1 MNKLKRADSVIRKAL
16 KRWHCGIACSF
27 GKDSITLLHLVR
39 RQNDSIPVLFADT
52 HVKFQETYD
61 FAERIVEEW
70 GLNLHRTTAPAWD
83 KAIWE
88 RDKAACCYQLKVEP
102 FNNLVSELGLDA
114 VFVAIRR
121 DEHPARARAS
131 YVDRMGGVTH
141 IERVEFDHQRVHP
154 LLDWTETD
162 VWDYIQAHRLPYH
175 PLYDRGYRSIG
186 CEPCTE
192 PSQKSERSGR
202 EQDKELVLDRLRR
215 LGYF

>member
-1 MNKLKRADSVIRKAL
+1 MNKLKRADSIIRKAL
-16 KRWHCGIACSF
+16 KRWRCGIACSF

-39 RQNDSIPVLFADT
+39 QQTDSIPVLFADT
-52 HVKFQETYD
+52 HVKFRETYD
-61 FAERIVEEW
+61 FAERIVGEW
-70 GLNLHRTTAPAWD
+70 GLKLHRTTAPAWD

-88 RDKAACCYQLKVEP
+88 RDKAKCCYQLKVEP

-121 DEHPARARAS
+121 DEHPARAKAS

-162 VWDYIQAHRLPYH
+162 VWDYIQAHRLPY
-175 PLYDRGYRSIG
+175 
-186 CEPCTE
+186 
-192 PSQKSERSGR
+192 
-202 EQDKELVLDRLRR
+202 
-215 LGYF
+215 